1 MVEPGHKNTSGL
13 QHHGGPQPLIVS
25 PVGCHDLQ
33 VENVHPI
40 VAVQVGTEV
49 VTPLAGQFLP
59 TGCEDHQ
66 VKDIDRAVGIDVA
79 GDVVSEALRR
89 CRGSGLR
96 RSGRLAR
103 WPSG

>member
-1 MVEPGHKNTSGL
+1 
-13 QHHGGPQPLIVS
+13 
-25 PVGCHDLQ
+25 VGCHDLQ

-49 VTPLAGQFLP
+49 VTPLASQFLP

-89 CRGSGLR
+89 CRGSGLPPAIG
-96 RSGRLAR
+96 STCPMAIWLIWAWTKR
-103 WPSG
+103 WTENPDS